1 MSPRR
6 SLDLL
11 AIHGI
16 AIRSRDV
23 ESLAKRLRGLLGL
36 PVLRRSRRE
45 VVLGHGPELFI
56 ALRRAT
62 RSRPEGVE
70 EFHIAVKE
78 IAPARRN
85 AREDPLGGDSWTRPL
100 GNELSL
106 TVRQF
111 RRPPRKAWRKARTP
125 V

>member
-1 MSPRR
+1 MSRR
-6 SLDLL
+6 RGLDLL

-16 AIRSRDV
+16 VLRSADV

-36 PVLRRSRRE
+36 PVFRRTRRE
-45 VVLGHGPELFI
+45 IVLGHGAELFN

-62 RSRPEGVE
+62 RSRGEGIE
-70 EFHIAVKE
+70 ELHIAVKE
-78 IAPARRN
+78 IAPARRT
-85 AREDPLGGDSWTRPL
+85 ACEDPLGGDSWTRPL
-100 GNELSL
+100 GNGLSL

-111 RRPPRKAWRKARTP
+111 RRPPRKAWRKPRPP